1 MKNHARSHYFL
12 ITTIYENHTKWEI
25 RADTFKD
32 MNEIVQDI
40 LNCKYQALSDGEAY
54 EAYEVVKFTV
64 EEKEEIEK

>member
-25 RADTFKD
+25 RADTFED
-32 MNEIVQDI
+32 MKEIVQDI
-40 LNCKYQALSDGEAY
+40 LHFKNKAVSEGEYY

-64 EEKEEIEK
+64 EEKEEK